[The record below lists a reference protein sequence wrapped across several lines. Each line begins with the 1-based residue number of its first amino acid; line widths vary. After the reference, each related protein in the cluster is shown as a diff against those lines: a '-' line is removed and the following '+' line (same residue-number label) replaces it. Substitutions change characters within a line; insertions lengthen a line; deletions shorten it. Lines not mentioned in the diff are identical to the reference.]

1 MHFFFIYF
9 KIQWFGRYG
18 DKVSRFKDD
27 HPGIKPK
34 FDEMRESET
43 HNGPNDFEVFNFD
56 VAAPGSKIQSRSG
69 RFAK

>member
-1 MHFFFIYF
+1 
-9 KIQWFGRYG
+9 
-18 DKVSRFKDD
+18 
-27 HPGIKPK
+27 
-34 FDEMRESET
+34 MRESET